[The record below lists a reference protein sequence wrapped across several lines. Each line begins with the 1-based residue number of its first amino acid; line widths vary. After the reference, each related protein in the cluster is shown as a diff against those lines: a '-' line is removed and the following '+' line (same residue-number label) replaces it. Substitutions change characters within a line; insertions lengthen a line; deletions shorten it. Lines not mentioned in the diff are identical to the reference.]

1 MRHVASALLM
11 SALAMGTAGCQSPFG
26 GPAAGAPAAGE
37 EARHGRV
44 PRAASLDEKS
54 GRGALWVGDAVD
66 VDGRRFGEHLR
77 VSVVGQV
84 DPAVTADSVGS
95 AASADSTD
103 DTDITAGTRRLAVD
117 VTVVNTGGRP
127 YDASSAGA
135 WAVDEKGRRHRP
147 VASAALTT
155 GRILKGNTIPAGE
168 QAQGWRVFEVPEKTR
183 IVRLQ
188 LALENRSLD
197 WQLSFPPSR

>member
-11 SALAMGTAGCQSPFG
+11 SALAMGVTGCQSPFG

-95 AASADSTD
+95 AASADTD
-103 DTDITAGTRRLAVD
+103 VTAGTRRLAVD
-117 VTVVNTGGRP
+117 VAVVNTGGRP
-127 YDASSAGA
+127 YDASRAGA

-147 VASAALTT
+147 VASAPLTT
-155 GRILKGNTIPAGE
+155 GRILKGNIIPAGE
-168 QAQGWRVFEVPEKTR
+168 QAQGWLVFEVPEKTR